1 MSESAS
7 RQQIAQE
14 RSALLVCTLSSF
26 LAPFII
32 SAVNV
37 AMPAIQADLNVKTVA
52 LAWIA
57 TIYMLTM
64 AITLVPVGKLAD
76 MYGRKRFFMAGLIVF
91 TLASFLAAFAVN
103 SALLIVCRGLQ
114 GVGAGMFVSTGMAI
128 LTSVFPAEK
137 RGRVIGLYVAA
148 VYIGL
153 SVGPFVGGML
163 TELFGWRSIF
173 LLMLPLGLV
182 CIVLTRLHLKGEW
195 AGAETSPFDLGG
207 TLLYALAIS
216 TLVYGASTMTTAL
229 GAGLAVFGLV
239 VGLIFFLHQYR
250 HAHPVLEVR
259 LFTGNHTFTFSSLA
273 ALLNYSATFA
283 VTFLMSL
290 YLQYIQGMSP
300 QAAGTLLVAQP
311 VVMALGSPLVG
322 RLSERVE
329 ARWLATAGM
338 VMTALGTAFYT
349 QLGLDTPRYWILAN
363 LIFLGAGFALFS
375 SPNTSAIMGS
385 VDKSRYGVASG
396 VVGIMRLLGQMLSM
410 AMATVVLALML
421 GNVLITPAMY
431 PRFLESIHT
440 VFFCSA
446 ALCTIGAFFSF
457 ARGTTRPQA
466 QADQERQGR

>member
-1 MSESAS
+1 MTDSPP

-37 AMPAIQADLNVKTVA
+37 AMPAIQADLNLKTVA
-52 LAWIA
+52 LAWVA

-64 AITLVPVGKLAD
+64 AMTLVPVGKLAD
-76 MYGRKRFFMAGLIVF
+76 MYGRKRFFSAGLIVF
-91 TLASFLAAFAVN
+91 TLASILAAFASN
-103 SALLIVCRGLQ
+103 AAILILCRGLQ

-128 LTSVFPAEK
+128 LTSIFPAEK
-137 RGRVIGLYVAA
+137 RGRVIGIYVAA

-153 SVGPFVGGML
+153 SAGPFAGGVL
-163 TELFGWRSIF
+163 TEIFGWRSIF
-173 LLMLPLGLV
+173 LLMLPLGILCV
-182 CIVLTRLHLKGEW
+182 VLTHLHLKGEW
-195 AGAETSPFDLGG
+195 AGSQTGPFDLTG

-216 TLVYGASTMTTAL
+216 TLVYGASIMTTAI
-229 GAGLAVFGLV
+229 GAVLALFGLAA
-239 VGLIFFLHQYR
+239 GLIFFRHQYR
-250 HAHPVLEVR
+250 SPHPVLDVR

-300 QAAGTLLVAQP
+300 QAAGTLLIAQP

-322 RLSERVE
+322 RLSEQIE

-338 VMTALGTAFYT
+338 CMTAIGTACYT
-349 QLGLDTPRYWILAN
+349 QLGMDTPRHWILAN

-396 VVGIMRLLGQMLSM
+396 VVGIMRLLGQMMSM
-410 AMATVVLALML
+410 ALATVVLALML

-431 PRFLESIHT
+431 PRFLQSIHT

-446 ALCTIGAFFSF
+446 SLCTIGAFFSF
-457 ARGTTRPQA
+457 ARGKTRSQS
-466 QADQERQGR
+466 